1 MIVFPKGIRLL
12 NSDDL
17 LGYPDAEELLKKVNT
32 AVIEPGYVVH
42 SSEDLKIQTY
52 AEVNINSQQTWAL
65 FSLLCERLLPEKSYC
80 IIGDTDNE
88 NLFTSKY
95 SDTKKI
101 IELFKKFEFY
111 LVNDCHIQIGIAS
124 VLPEELCEVFIT
136 ATKYLRIWTNR
147 IDLLEDI
154 LKEYNLIKK
163 DDLHFIDE
171 YPRATISL
179 EYNETFCGYQDLID
193 HLITSTS

>member
-17 LGYPDAEELLKKVNT
+17 LGYPDTEELLKKVNA
-32 AVIEPGYVVH
+32 AVIEPGYIVH
-42 SSEDLKIQTY
+42 SSEDSKFQTF
-52 AEVNINSQQTWAL
+52 AEININPQQTWSL

-80 IIGDTDNE
+80 IIGNTDDE

-95 SDTKKI
+95 SDTKKL
-101 IELFKKFEFY
+101 IELFGEFEFY

-124 VLPEELCEVFIT
+124 ALSEEFCEVFMT
-136 ATKYLRIWTNR
+136 ATKYLRIWTNK

-154 LKEYNLIKK
+154 LKECNLIKK

-179 EYNETFCGYQDLID
+179 EYNEAFYGYQDLID
-193 HLITSTS
+193 HLIKSTL